1 MEAMR
6 LDAPFRL
13 SGLNEALEDFEI
25 KYYCKGEK
33 RKVMISKWKSN
44 AGSDSDDENAFE
56 KNL

>member
-33 RKVMISKWKSN
+33 RKVMISKGTRIQLN
-44 AGSDSDDENAFE
+44 IDAIC
-56 KNL
+56 KNSE